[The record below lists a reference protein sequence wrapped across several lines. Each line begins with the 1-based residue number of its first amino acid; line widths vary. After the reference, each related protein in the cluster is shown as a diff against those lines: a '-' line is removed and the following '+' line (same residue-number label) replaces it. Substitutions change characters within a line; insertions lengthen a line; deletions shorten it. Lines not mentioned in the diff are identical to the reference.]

1 MTWFLIGVAGAG
13 VLLCGKRPGRS
24 PERRACPEPGAGR
37 VAAAAGA
44 RATGPASAQPPPRAR
59 GGEGRGRR
67 TPATWRKRGGNGPEL
82 LAGVGRGV
90 GARLAASG
98 SVLIAPASGCAFAAH
113 FLLSSGPGD
122 ALPSEQR
129 RLKRLPLPGPLRT
142 SSFSR
147 AAGPA
152 EAAGPG
158 HRRRLCLR
166 SPALSG
172 RARCGRVARRWAGSA
187 GAAGKGRGAGPTSRR
202 RKDGGELRPPRSP
215 SAWSAASPTPW
226 PWLR

>member
-1 MTWFLIGVAGAG
+1 MSSSAGSARGVRPNGEPARSRVQDAWRRRRG
-13 VLLCGKRPGRS
+13 PGR
-24 PERRACPEPGAGR
+24 P
-37 VAAAAGA
+37 A
-44 RATGPASAQPPPRAR
+44 RPPPSPHRGLG

-158 HRRRLCLR
+158 HRHRLCLR